1 MSQSPAKNSLAPSTI
16 GSPKVSPIFE
26 SHSEKQNAIKLHMQG
41 LSRMDTWT
49 VPSLFAHGLRFRPG
63 LEGTNVYRTLL
74 ITNLPADLTLA
85 KLLDEVRGGVIFDAQ
100 LLNTTSIT
108 GSHSAIITFLNQDA
122 AIAYKGYV
130 TKYAIVFHGLLTKV
144 SMLTPTWPIKPQHYK
159 QILDHKQTRCLEI
172 HEFPHSVEADELTAV
187 LRTCPV
193 QSNTWLVRADLTKD
207 SIFNL
212 QFSSIEHAS
221 RAYDNLSKFK
231 RFAKCSIK
239 FASDPCAQPLQVAE
253 SLHEDC
259 DATTTTKEHPA
270 EALRKFFF

>member
-1 MSQSPAKNSLAPSTI
+1 M
-16 GSPKVSPIFE
+16 SPIFE

-41 LSRMDTWT
+41 ASKSDTWT
-49 VPSLFAHGLRFRPG
+49 FPALFVHGLRFRPG
-63 LEGTNVYRTLL
+63 PEDTNVYRTLL

-108 GSHSAIITFLNQDA
+108 GSHSAIIAFLNQDA
-122 AIAYKGYV
+122 AMAYKEYV
-130 TKYAIVFHGLLTKV
+130 TKHAIIFQGLLAKV
-144 SMLTPTWPIKPQHYK
+144 SMLTPTWPIKFQRYK
-159 QILDHKQTRCLEI
+159 QIIDHKRTRCLEI
-172 HEFPHSVEADELTAV
+172 HDFPQSVEAGELTAV
-187 LRTCPV
+187 LRTCPS

-207 SIFNL
+207 SVFNL

-221 RAYDNLSKFK
+221 RAYDRLLKSKV
-231 RFAKCSIK
+231 FAQCPIK
-239 FASDPCAQPLQVAE
+239 FACDPCAQPLQVAK

-259 DATTTTKEHPA
+259 GAIPITKEHPA